1 MPPAPW
7 EPRSGT
13 EGSATPAAAPV
24 AGRLMR
30 SWSASPAISPPTSPS
45 APIGTAHSPSSSATP
60 FGRCPRARQDLWARR
75 RDDPAAYLAVV
86 GRGEQLVPPVL
97 AGATTPQDPVGEA
110 WALVEAASIIPD
122 MPVTVDLGP
131 GEMVGIVGPATPARA
146 LLRSLVLQLV
156 AAHGPA
162 DLLVAGLA
170 GPTGP
175 AGGEVGAVEGS
186 WLAWLPHT
194 EHPGGGERL
203 VAAGT
208 EVDAVL
214 AGLDRSA
221 EPSTSAHL
229 LLVVEDPSLLAAR
242 NTSARRLLARD
253 PSAAAL
259 VVADDVAALPSTCR
273 TVVQLRAD
281 GSASI
286 QRPGHDGL
294 AEHVRPAGASL
305 TTACRVARGAGRSPR
320 SRAARRRP
328 ELSRPPSRSSTCSP
342 VRSTMPTRSEPT
354 GAPRATILRSA
365 RDWRWLPT
373 VRWRSISSGT
383 DLTCSWPER
392 PARARASSSGR

>member
-24 AGRLMR
+24 AGTPMR
-30 SWSASPAISPPTSPS
+30 SSSASPAISPPTSPS
-45 APIGTAHSPSSSATP
+45 APIGHRALAFELGDAIRAVSS
-60 FGRCPRARQDLWARR
+60 RRHDLWARR

-110 WALVEAASIIPD
+110 WALVEAASILPD

-175 AGGEVGAVEGS
+175 AGGEVGAGGAGEGS

-194 EHPGGGERL
+194 EDPGGGERL

-214 AGLDRSA
+214 AGLDRPA
-221 EPSTSAHL
+221 EPSTCAHL

-242 NTSARRLLARD
+242 NTS
-253 PSAAAL
+253 
-259 VVADDVAALPSTCR
+259 
-273 TVVQLRAD
+273 
-281 GSASI
+281 
-286 QRPGHDGL
+286 
-294 AEHVRPAGASL
+294 GASS
-305 TTACRVARGAGRSPR
+305 AGSGPVGGG
-320 SRAARRRP
+320 ARRR
-328 ELSRPPSRSSTCSP
+328 R
-342 VRSTMPTRSEPT
+342 
-354 GAPRATILRSA
+354 
-365 RDWRWLPT
+365 
-373 VRWRSISSGT
+373 
-383 DLTCSWPER
+383 
-392 PARARASSSGR
+392 